1 MSPPGELNGFK
12 AAARILHWLEA
23 IGQLTLPIDLDLVRQ
38 LLPDTPF
45 GRGAVIK
52 EPAPLTWGG
61 SEGALVRNP
70 ANEAE
75 WGIFY
80 HPAARPERRRFTIAH
95 ELGHFVLHRERY
107 GEFNCSK
114 EAIYS
119 GLDSLVAIERE
130 ADEFAGNLLM
140 PGNLLR
146 QRLADRRVDLH
157 LLSALAHEFGVSLEA
172 LCIRFVKYTAER
184 AVLLYWDHGYLK
196 YQWPST
202 AARRTRVR
210 LRPSGEPAEPPPDT
224 VAADATI
231 AQEWAGVDLP
241 AELLVRERSAG
252 HQLARAEA
260 QLPPGPSRAVAVAA
274 GSGAAAG
281 MAPRLGGRGNAA
293 TASSS
298 SPATAG
304 RDGAD
309 SRPGAA
315 ALRRACPPK
324 HARPHDG
331 GA

>member
-23 IGQLTLPIDLDLVRQ
+23 IGKLTLPIDLDLVRQ

-45 GRGAVIK
+45 GRGAVLK
-52 EPAPLTWGG
+52 APAPLTWGG

-70 ANEAE
+70 ANDAE

-114 EAIYS
+114 EGIYS

-130 ADEFAGNLLM
+130 ADEFASNLLM

-202 AARRTRVR
+202 AARKTRVR
-210 LRPSGEPAEPPPDT
+210 LRPSGNPAEPPPDT

-241 AELLVRERSAG
+241 ASCWCVSEAPAIRLRELKHSYPQGNRVLS
-252 HQLARAEA
+252 LLLLEA
-260 QLPPGPSRAVAVAA
+260 APPPAWH
-274 GSGAAAG
+274 
-281 MAPRLGGRGNAA
+281 RGWEDEA
-293 TASSS
+293 TLDSVDRF
-298 SPATAG
+298 PAHGQAM
-304 RDGAD
+304 
-309 SRPGAA
+309 
-315 ALRRACPPK
+315 RR
-324 HARPHDG
+324 
-331 GA
+331 